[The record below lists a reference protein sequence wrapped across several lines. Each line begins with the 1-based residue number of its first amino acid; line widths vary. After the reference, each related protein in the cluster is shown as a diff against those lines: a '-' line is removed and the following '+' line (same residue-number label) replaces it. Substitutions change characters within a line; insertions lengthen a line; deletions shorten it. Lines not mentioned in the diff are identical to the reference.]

1 MLFSLPT
8 SSSNVIILI
17 IMKNI
22 FLLWLVADGGA
33 SLNPLDLVAQ
43 AGWVVKAV
51 MLLLF
56 AASIIGWVIIF
67 WKWWS
72 LRDASANNRN
82 FTDKFW
88 GAGTLDGAQKA
99 AKNLPN
105 APLTRV
111 FEAGLQEFNQIKSLN
126 LSRHDTIELVETNIA
141 RSLDKTTTIE
151 AEGLHSYLNFLA
163 STSSTAPFIGLFG
176 TVWGIMT
183 SFINIGVSGA
193 SNLAVVAPG
202 IAEALIATA
211 MGLFA
216 AIPAAL
222 FYNYFMNKIRALRS
236 SMENF
241 SSDFLNT
248 AKRNI

>member
-1 MLFSLPT
+1 
-8 SSSNVIILI
+8 
-17 IMKNI
+17 MKNI
-22 FLLWLVADGGA
+22 FFLWLVSDASA

-51 MLLLF
+51 MLILLLS
-56 AASIIGWVIIF
+56 SIISWVIIF

-72 LRDASANNRN
+72 LRDASSENQ
-82 FTDKFW
+82 KFADVFW
-88 GAGTLDGAQKA
+88 ASGTLEGAQKA
-99 AKNLPN
+99 AKNFPL

-111 FEAGLQEFNQIKSLN
+111 LESGLNEFNQIQALKLGRSE
-126 LSRHDTIELVETNIA
+126 TIELVETNLV
-141 RSLDKTTTIE
+141 RSLEKTTAVE
-151 AEGLHSYLNFLA
+151 AEGLHSYLSFLA
-163 STSSTAPFIGLFG
+163 STSSTAPFVGLFG

-183 SFINIGVSGA
+183 SFINIGATGA

-222 FYNYFMNKIRALRS
+222 FYNFFVNKIRGLRS
-236 SMENF
+236 AMENF